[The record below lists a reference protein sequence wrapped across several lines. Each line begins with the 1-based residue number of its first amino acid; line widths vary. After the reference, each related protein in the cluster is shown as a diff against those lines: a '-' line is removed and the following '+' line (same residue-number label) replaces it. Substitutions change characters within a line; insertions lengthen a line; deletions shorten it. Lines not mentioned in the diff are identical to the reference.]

1 MKKFQVIVDADLKS
15 IMPRYFEIQRE
26 ELGKMEYAIQTGD
39 GATVSKF
46 GHRLKGTGTSYGF
59 ARLTELGAAVESAGR
74 EARFDEVRALTA
86 EIRAYLENVDI
97 IYGEIE
103 QS

>member
-1 MKKFQVIVDADLKS
+1 MKKFQVIVDVDLKS

-26 ELGKMEYAIQTGD
+26 ELGKMESAIQTGD
-39 GATVSKF
+39 GTTLSKF

-59 ARLTELGAAVESAGR
+59 ARLTELGAAVEIAGR
-74 EARFDEVRALTA
+74 EARFDEARTLTA

-103 QS
+103 